1 MFELCCA
8 MHIQPSLGL
17 GRPASLQA
25 AMEQKS
31 GEIELERAANKE
43 RLAQERTLAE
53 ASQHDLR

>member
-1 MFELCCA
+1 
-8 MHIQPSLGL
+8 
-17 GRPASLQA
+17 
-25 AMEQKS
+25 MEQKS